1 MSPVGV
7 LQLKGYSSTLGVPPW
22 VLEYLATV
30 GEGKDCVVEQWV
42 CRRHSRLMHPRRSD
56 QHDGLGT
63 RGGNEELPAAVHV
76 LPARRIGCHGADRES
91 LQQRRRCA
99 ATHLRW
105 MTTRRPSAQFASTLA
120 AGGGVWLSFAA
131 RSTCRHARRASRRGA
146 ARRGELDSTHAG
158 LRASETW
165 IGGVR
170 SHPLLADL
178 RIRSAHK
185 QVTLRFKNRHPRGLR
200 EALRPRKP

>member
-1 MSPVGV
+1 MSSPQSMKTRTVLVSPVGV
-7 LQLKGYSSTLGVPPW
+7 LQLKGYTSTRLEYPLG

-30 GEGKDCVVEQWV
+30 GEGEDCVVEQWV

-105 MTTRRPSAQFASTLA
+105 MTTRRRSAQFASTLA
-120 AGGGVWLSFAA
+120 AGGGVWLSFAT
-131 RSTCRHARRASRRGA
+131 RSTCRHARRDSRRST
-146 ARRGELDSTHAG
+146 ARRVGLDACTRA
-158 LRASETW
+158 ASERQRDRR
-165 IGGVR
+165 R
-170 SHPLLADL
+170 SLAP
-178 RIRSAHK
+178 A
-185 QVTLRFKNRHPRGLR
+185 PC
-200 EALRPRKP
+200 